1 MSKSSI
7 GPLACNGTASAE
19 VPEVPA
25 DPASGAEERVATR
38 LWAKRG
44 SWEPGAAGG
53 GGGGANGSTGGSASG
68 STGGGCLGVAAA
80 EAFPLLLGCHGGVG
94 GDGLGEEAAGGVGG
108 GGGAFPSPVGGPAFV
123 RNGPGGVGGG
133 GDLDEIVGGSAS
145 ESAGGDCLGVA
156 AAEAFP
162 PWRGCHGG
170 TGGDGLGEEGAGGG
184 DGGGGAGIVDGSGA
198 GGADAADPAGGSS
211 RGGCGVTADVAPSAG

>member
-25 DPASGAEERVATR
+25 DPASGAEERAATR
-38 LWAKRG
+38 LWAKSG

-53 GGGGANGSTGGSASG
+53 GGGGATASTGGSASG
-68 STGGGCLGVAAA
+68 NTGGGCLGVAAA
-80 EAFPLLLGCHGGVG
+80 EAFPLLPRCHGGVG
-94 GDGLGEEAAGGVGG
+94 GA
-108 GGGAFPSPVGGPAFV
+108 GGAFPSHVGGGPAFV
-123 RNGPGGVGGG
+123 R
-133 GDLDEIVGGSAS
+133 D
-145 ESAGGDCLGVA
+145 
-156 AAEAFP
+156 
-162 PWRGCHGG
+162 GG
-170 TGGDGLGEEGAGGG
+170 TGGDGLGEEGAQGG